1 MRGRER
7 GKEQGYGAADE
18 EQNEKRQV
26 EKPQSV
32 LARREQREREEK
44 EAKRKLGSLSRIV
57 VIKLYRQ
64 EQELKA

>member
-1 MRGRER
+1 MDKHHAGKRE

-44 EAKRKLGSLSRIV
+44 EGQRKLGCLSRIV
-57 VIKLYRQ
+57 VI
-64 EQELKA
+64 